1 MDLVMGHPGRWI
13 TVLLNRT
20 PSSCYADCDQSTGV
34 GVLDLIDFI
43 CFGSSFV
50 LGDPYACD
58 CDTSTGPGVCDLL
71 DFICF
76 QSAFV
81 NGCP

>member
-1 MDLVMGHPGRWI
+1 M
-13 TVLLNRT
+13 RT
-20 PSSCYADCDQSTGV
+20 AQCEGTWTGL

-43 CFGSSFV
+43 CFGTSFV
-50 LGDPYACD
+50 AGEPYACD

-81 NGCP
+81 AGCP